1 MAAMVGKY
9 AARKLL
15 GSEMDKFRSKKV
27 AGDDASLVLLA
38 RESAEN
44 TNRYTR
50 TLISQRSQTA
60 MAR

>member
-27 AGDDASLVLLA
+27 AGDDVSLVLLDA
-38 RESAEN
+38 LE
-44 TNRYTR
+44 R
-50 TLISQRSQTA
+50 T
-60 MAR
+60 